1 MAGKRRRLTAQVIH
15 TKMQKTASVRVDRS
29 YRHRLYGKVI
39 RRSKKYLAHDELGC
53 QPGDHVLI
61 VESRPISKRKRWVV
75 ESILRR
81 AGESEIAAEALE
93 IIEPE
98 VLQVD
103 RGEAEPEIPA
113 EEEEPSAEAPEDES

>member
-39 RRSKKYLAHDELGC
+39 RRSKKYLVHDELGC
-53 QPGDHVLI
+53 QPGDQVLI
-61 VESRPISKRKRWVV
+61 VESRPISRRKRWVV

-93 IIEPE
+93 IEVPE

-103 RGEAEPEIPA
+103 QGEPETKPAA
-113 EEEEPSAEAPEDES
+113 EEEEAPPEVPEGES